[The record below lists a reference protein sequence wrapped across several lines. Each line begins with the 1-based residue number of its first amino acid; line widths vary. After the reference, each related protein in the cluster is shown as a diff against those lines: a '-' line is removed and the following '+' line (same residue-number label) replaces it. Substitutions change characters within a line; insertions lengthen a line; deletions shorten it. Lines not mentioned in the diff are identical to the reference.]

1 MFYHCFIIY
10 PVSNSDFWFFQYIPK
25 PSEPAPVLP
34 SQPQN
39 SIYDLDVDPSK
50 SNTSSPSRNL
60 ARSAPSV
67 PNQPPMS
74 IPPPLPKRQNAA
86 NNGKPI
92 ELPKIPA
99 RNAPPPL
106 PARRN

>member
-1 MFYHCFIIY
+1 M
-10 PVSNSDFWFFQYIPK
+10 SNFQYIPK

-60 ARSAPSV
+60 A
-67 PNQPPMS
+67 NQPPMGT
-74 IPPPLPKRQNAA
+74 PPPLPKRQNAA
-86 NNGKPI
+86 NNGKPAN

-99 RNAPPPL
+99 RNAAPPL

>member
-1 MFYHCFIIY
+1 MIF
-10 PVSNSDFWFFQYIPK
+10 NFQYIPK
-25 PSEPAPVLP
+25 PAEPAPVLP

-39 SIYDLDVDPSK
+39 SIYDLDVDPNQSY
-50 SNTSSPSRNL
+50 TSSPSRNL
-60 ARSAPSV
+60 ARAAPPV
-67 PNQPPMS
+67 PSQPP
-74 IPPPLPKRQNAA
+74 IGTPPPLPKRQNP
-86 NNGKPI
+86 NNGKPAN